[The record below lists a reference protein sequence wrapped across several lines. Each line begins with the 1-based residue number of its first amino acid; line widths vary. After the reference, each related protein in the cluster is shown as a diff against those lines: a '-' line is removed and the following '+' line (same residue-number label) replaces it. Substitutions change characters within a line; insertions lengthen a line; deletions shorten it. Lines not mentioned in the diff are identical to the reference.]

1 MIQAAAI
8 LACILLA
15 GLAIFQSL
23 LIGGAPLGH
32 LAWGGSHRVL
42 PTRLRIGSLVSVVL
56 YMLFALIILE
66 ASGIISVIP
75 NDTISDI
82 GIWVLTIYFGIGTVM
97 NGVSRSKP
105 ERLVMTPVAATLGV
119 LCLLIALQ

>member
-1 MIQAAAI
+1 M
-8 LACILLA
+8 
-15 GLAIFQSL
+15 
-23 LIGGAPLGH
+23 
-32 LAWGGSHRVL
+32 L

-56 YMLFALIILE
+56 YILFALIILE
-66 ASGIISVIP
+66 ASGIISVIS

-97 NGVSRSKP
+97 NGVSRSKH
-105 ERLVMTPVAATLGV
+105 ERLVMTPVAATLGA